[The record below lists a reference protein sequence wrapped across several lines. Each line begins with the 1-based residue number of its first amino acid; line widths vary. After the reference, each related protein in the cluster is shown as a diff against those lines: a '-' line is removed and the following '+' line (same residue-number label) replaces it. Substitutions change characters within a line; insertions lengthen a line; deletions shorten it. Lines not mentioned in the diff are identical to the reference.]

1 MNMIRRLNIL
11 EITVLEAKHGALLD
25 EARRRGHANVAL
37 LHLCFQLLSL
47 SSAIDRDC
55 ASRLAPHGLSEGR
68 FIVLFLLHGAGGT
81 LSPHALAERAGVTR
95 ATISGLLDGLQR
107 EGLLQR
113 RSDEDDG
120 RRLQIVLTVQ
130 GKRLAEDLFNQH
142 TQWIAGLFNGLDTAE
157 QVQLSQLLAKVWQH
171 TGGGRKDPQ

>member
-1 MNMIRRLNIL
+1 MI
-11 EITVLEAKHGALLD
+11 EAKHHALLK
-25 EARRRGHANVAL
+25 EAQRRGHTNVAL

-55 ASRLAPHGLSEGR
+55 ARRLAPHGLSEGR

-81 LSPHALAERAGVTR
+81 LPPHALAERAGVTR

-113 RSDEDDG
+113 RSDADDG
-120 RRLQIVLTVQ
+120 RRLQIVLTAQ
-130 GKRLAEDLFNQH
+130 GMRLAEDLFNQH

-171 TGGGRKDPQ
+171 TGCGRKDLQ